1 MVVSPGW
8 MRMAVALDLA
18 ERAARNLLER
28 KS

>member
-1 MVVSPGW
+1 MVVSPDW
-8 MRMAVALDLA
+8 MRMVVALDLA

>member
-8 MRMAVALDLA
+8 MRMARWTFA